1 MKNKKKFAKIIL
13 FASLMIFGFQ
23 SCQKYSDGP
32 FISLSTRTE
41 RVANKWKIDNYK
53 LNGSDLTSLY
63 SNYSETFTT
72 EGDYSYQWG
81 IISGTGKWAFQNN
94 DEEIKINGIDNQSSQ
109 TLFIQKLEEKEFW
122 YYYID
127 GNDKKEFHLIQY

>member
-1 MKNKKKFAKIIL
+1 MKNKKQFVKITL
-13 FASLMIFGFQ
+13 FAALMIFGFQ
-23 SCQKYSDGP
+23 SCQKYPDGP
-32 FISLSTRTE
+32 LISLNSRTE

-63 SNYSETFTT
+63 SNYSETFTS

-81 IISGTGKWAFQNN
+81 IISGTGKWAFQNK
-94 DEEIKINGIDNQSSQ
+94 DAEIKINGIDNQSSQ
-109 TLFIQKLEEKEFW
+109 TLFIQKLEEKVFW
-122 YYYID
+122 YYYMD